1 MKIIFILPDVN
12 SFHKLEIH
20 FGIAYIAGYL
30 KANGYKDIRVA
41 TVTSVEDYN
50 RVVQEI
56 TDYNPDIVGF
66 TSVETQFNNVK
77 ILSKLIKEK
86 HKCLIV
92 CGGAFPTIF
101 PDCIK
106 DAEYVDA
113 LIRGESEDA
122 FLKFVRVVEKKEDYH
137 NVENVCYYNTK
148 EERVVIN
155 PLLPLENKLDRFG
168 FPDRGIFNFQ
178 SIIEFDG
185 GAPFM
190 FNRGC
195 PYNCSFCSN
204 HALASVYG
212 SKINITRKRSVES
225 CLSEI
230 RDVNAQ
236 YRFDV
241 VHIWDDLFTS
251 DRKWL
256 YEFLDKYKTNVRKP
270 FMCTTRSNLCN
281 DEMFKKLKDAG
292 CYRVHM
298 SLESGNDF
306 IRNRVLKRNISRDAI
321 VKSFGLAKKYGIEIN
336 ASSIIGSPFET
347 EAMIRETIDLL
358 GILRVESPGV
368 NVFYPYKGTR
378 LREVCEEYG
387 MVDLDVK
394 YDIQERRESM
404 LDLPHISKSRLNYY
418 QQNFEALVRRKQGVL
433 PYLKHLARPF
443 AAKVAKFVL
452 PQNIHKVIRRM
463 RQSRRKKAFTS
474 VFPMYPDI

>member
-1 MKIIFILPDVN
+1 MKILFILPDVD

-30 KANGYKDIRVA
+30 KANGYKDIRFT
-41 TVTSVEDYN
+41 TVSSVEDYD
-50 RVVQEI
+50 RVVREVA
-56 TDYNPDIVGF
+56 DYRPDIVGF

-77 ILSKLIKEK
+77 NLSRLIKEK
-86 HKCLIV
+86 HKCLIA

-106 DAEYVDA
+106 DAEHVDA

-122 FLKFVRVVEKKEDYH
+122 FLKFVRAVENKEDYH
-137 NVENVCYYNTK
+137 HIENVCYYDAREDRIVK
-148 EERVVIN
+148 N
-155 PLLPLENKLDRFG
+155 PLLPLENDLVRFG

-178 SIIEFDG
+178 AVIDYDG

-212 SKINITRKRSVES
+212 NKRNITRRRNVES
-225 CLSEI
+225 CLAEI
-230 RDVNAQ
+230 RDVNAK

-241 VHIWDDLFTS
+241 IHIWDDLFTF

-256 YEFLDKYKTNVRKP
+256 YEFLDKYKTDVKKP

-281 DEMFKKLKDAG
+281 DEMFKKLKNAG

-306 IRNRVLKRNISRDAI
+306 IRNRVLKRDISRDAI

-336 ASSIIGSPFET
+336 ASSIIGLPFET

-358 GILRVESPGV
+358 GLLRVESPGV

-387 MVDLDVK
+387 MIDLDVK
-394 YDIQERRESM
+394 YDIQERRESI
-404 LDLPHISKSRLNYY
+404 LNLPHISKSRLNYY

-433 PYLKHLARPF
+433 PYLRHLARPL
-443 AAKVAKFVL
+443 AVKVAKFVL
-452 PQNIHKVIRRM
+452 PRNVQEGIRRM
-463 RQSRRKKAFTS
+463 RQMRRKKASAT
-474 VFPMYPDI
+474 VFPA